1 MKIMVIGY
9 SGSGKSTLARYLGK
23 KYQTPVLHL
32 DHIFWLPGWKER
44 PREEMKKIVTRFL
57 DSHTSWIIDGNY
69 RKTEYERR
77 LAEADRIIC
86 RSIAFLVCTGY
97 GNAIKNIGEERD
109 GIWGMGV
116 WKSWIGNLFN
126 GFFGKEEMRR
136 TGQHTRRF
144 RKDILERFL

>member
-1 MKIMVIGY
+1 MAIIEKPSMSV
-9 SGSGKSTLARYLGK
+9 GSQR
-23 KYQTPVLHL
+23 QIVL
-32 DHIFWLPGWKER
+32 F
-44 PREEMKKIVTRFL
+44 F
-57 DSHTSWIIDGNY
+57 
-69 RKTEYERR
+69 
-77 LAEADRIIC
+77 C